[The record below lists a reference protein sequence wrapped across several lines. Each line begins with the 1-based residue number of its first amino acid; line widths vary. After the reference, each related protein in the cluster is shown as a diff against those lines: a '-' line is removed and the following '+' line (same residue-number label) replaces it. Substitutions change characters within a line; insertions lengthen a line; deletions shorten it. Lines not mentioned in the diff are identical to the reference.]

1 MFINKRK
8 EVILEKD
15 LSIEQED
22 RFIVIKKGEVKK

>member
-1 MFINKRK
+1 MLINKRK